1 MTQMEEIMEMRDF
14 GYSIDQ
20 ISILVGISKE
30 EVERMIKGVDIRIC

>member
-14 GYSIDQ
+14 GYSSDQ